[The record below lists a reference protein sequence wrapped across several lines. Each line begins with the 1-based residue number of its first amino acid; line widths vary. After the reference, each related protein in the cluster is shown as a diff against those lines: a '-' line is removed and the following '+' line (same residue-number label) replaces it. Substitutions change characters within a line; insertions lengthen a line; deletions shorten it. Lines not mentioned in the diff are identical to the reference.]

1 MSGMRGAGLVPG
13 PSPGEPGVSPGTR
26 GNGCSLGYHDPFG
39 LIIFMP
45 NGPGPHDRGMWFAA
59 GAARVTY
66 MTSRIQNLPEPLGRA
81 R

>member
-1 MSGMRGAGLVPG
+1 MSGMRPARPFPVHDP
-13 PSPGEPGVSPGTR
+13 VSLALAPGTR
-26 GNGCSLGYHDPFG
+26 GTGAAWGTTIRSAS
-39 LIIFMP
+39 IFMP

-66 MTSRIQNLPEPLGRA
+66 MTSRIQNLPEPPGRA